1 MVEIKLNDGRVI
13 KMRKPKVRDMRIVAN
28 EENEIEKEMKLISN
42 LTNLTFEELDEMEI
56 DDYQKLQK
64 ALMNFLS

>member
-1 MVEIKLNDGRVI
+1 MVEIKLSNGRVI

-28 EENEIEKEMKLISN
+28 EENEIEKEIKLISN

>member
-1 MVEIKLNDGRVI
+1 MVEIKLSNGKVI

-28 EENEIEKEMKLISN
+28 EENEIEKEMKLIGN
-42 LTNLTFEELDEMEI
+42 LTNLTFEELDEMDL

>member
-1 MVEIKLNDGRVI
+1 MTEIKLSNGKII

-64 ALMNFLS
+64 ALMGFLS

>member
-13 KMRKPKVRDMRIVAN
+13 KMRKPKVRDMRVVAN

-42 LTNLTFEELDEMEI
+42 LTNLTFEELDEMGI

>member
-13 KMRKPKVRDMRIVAN
+13 KMRKPKVRDMRIVADV
-28 EENEIEKEMKLISN
+28 ENEVEKEMKLISN
-42 LTNLTFEELDEMEI
+42 LTNLTFEELDDMDL
-56 DDYQKLQK
+56 DDYKKLQK